1 MQFQKWA
8 RGVDMTI
15 SRPQE
20 ELVFSNV
27 RIPYP
32 LSLFVPLKAGSN
44 NFRLAGEKLAPYTMP
59 WACYLQNDQLRRFNG
74 KTIDLKHFDD
84 LDKCYHVI
92 TAGQVSMVGFC
103 SPPPATF
110 SVSAKRIKDQNT
122 PRYVVKMETEATRC
136 ISDLQKELIKTVITL
151 EVPVS
156 GQPKATIEQTKN
168 GKHLPTKN
176 ITFTNNKIV
185 EIVNNLGRTIIS
197 KSPFDNTLLIENDV
211 IGFFEFDG
219 KFLNML
225 MIPPRFEDRRFTGL
239 CGNSPLSMKGKELK
253 GTKTCTYTKP
263 ILEIASQ
270 RVQTGSCPLLEG
282 PVKTELEKEKAKC
295 EAASFHEVFGQ
306 GSGNGMGLKYGGEH
320 FNSGV
325 AGGMGKGNFGYRRRC
340 KRRGS
345 YCRPFVLPCCIG
357 KCEDVGTNPRNGNTI
372 YKCK

>member
-1 MQFQKWA
+1 MVTK
-8 RGVDMTI
+8 
-15 SRPQE
+15 
-20 ELVFSNV
+20 
-27 RIPYP
+27 
-32 LSLFVPLKAGSN
+32 
-44 NFRLAGEKLAPYTMP
+44 
-59 WACYLQNDQLRRFNG
+59 FNG

-92 TAGQVSMVGFC
+92 TAGQVSLAGFC

-110 SVSAKRIKDQNT
+110 SVSAERIKDQNT

-151 EVPVS
+151 EVSVS

-168 GKHLPTKN
+168 GEHLPTKN

-282 PVKTELEKEKAKC
+282 P
-295 EAASFHEVFGQ
+295 
-306 GSGNGMGLKYGGEH
+306 GNGMGLKYGGEH
-320 FNSGV
+320 FNSGI
-325 AGGMGKGNFGYRRRC
+325 AGGMGKGSGSGRGGYGMGGVSGSGGNGMGDDYGIGS
-340 KRRGS
+340 KRP
-345 YCRPFVLPCCIG
+345 CFDDLPD
-357 KCEDVGTNPRNGNTI
+357 CEFMERLNGCPNLL
-372 YKCK
+372 KQGHCAKHCGLCHNW